1 MSNIENFINTAK
13 KDIALI
19 KTIQKTKFSE
29 VYECKLDGKD
39 AILKI
44 KMDCTFENEISIEE
58 IIVDQLHKLNLAP
71 RILLTDTEEKVVIYE
86 KVVGSDPGTV
96 SKANIIPKCAK
107 QLKKLHNSNIICDD
121 CSSFESKIKK
131 YEHAIAQNSPNSL
144 CRSAFKFIYEL
155 VARDKHQVF
164 CHNDLNL
171 SNIMYSDDIFFI
183 DWDYAGFNHPYFDL
197 ALLFNAMNLTSN
209 EEYNFLSIYADQENN
224 IDHELL
230 KEYKKMSLY
239 VEYLWIVATSS
250 QENPKY
256 ATRFD
261 ELSTLFR

>member
-1 MSNIENFINTAK
+1 MSNIQNFLNTSE

-19 KTIQKTKFSE
+19 KAIQKTKFSE
-29 VYECKLDGKD
+29 VYDCKLDGKD

-44 KMDCTFENEISIEE
+44 KTDCTFENEIGVEE
-58 IIVDQLHKLNLAP
+58 IIVDQLHNLNLTP
-71 RILLTDTEEKVVIYE
+71 QILHADTQNKVVIY
-86 KVVGSDPGTV
+86 KKIVGSNLSTV
-96 SKANIIPKCAK
+96 PKANIITKCAK
-107 QLKKLHNSNIICDD
+107 QLKKLHNSNIVCDD
-121 CSSFESKIKK
+121 CGSFENKIKK
-131 YEHAIAQNSPNSL
+131 YEHTIAQNSSNSL

-155 VARDKHQVF
+155 AARDKYQVF

-209 EEYNFLSIYADQENN
+209 EEFNFLSIYTDQENN

-250 QENPKY
+250 QENHKY

-261 ELSTLFR
+261 ELSTLLR

>member
-1 MSNIENFINTAK
+1 MSNIENFLNTTK
-13 KDIALI
+13 KDIALT

-29 VYECKLDGKD
+29 VYECKLNSID

-44 KMDCTFENEISIEE
+44 KKDSIFENDIHVEK
-58 IIVDQLHKLNLAP
+58 IIVDGLRGLNLTP
-71 RILLTDTEEKVVIYE
+71 QILHSDKQNKVVIYE
-86 KVVGSDPGTV
+86 KVVGDTLSTAH
-96 SKANIIPKCAK
+96 KASIIPKCAR
-107 QLKKLHNSNIICDD
+107 QLKKLHNSNIVCDD
-121 CSSFESKIKK
+121 CGSFEDKIKN
-131 YEHAIAQNSPNSL
+131 YEHAIAQNSSNSL
-144 CRSAFKFIYEL
+144 CQSAFNFIYEL
-155 VARDKHQVF
+155 VAKDKHQVF

-209 EEYNFLSIYADQENN
+209 EEYNFLSIYTDQPNN
-224 IDHELL
+224 IDDELL
-230 KEYKKMSLY
+230 NEYKKMSLY

-250 QENPKY
+250 QENRKY
-256 ATRFD
+256 AARFD

>member
-1 MSNIENFINTAK
+1 MSNIENFLNTAQ

-29 VYECKLDGKD
+29 VYECRLDGKD
-39 AILKI
+39 AVLKI
-44 KMDCTFENEISIEE
+44 KTDCTFENEIGTEE
-58 IIVDQLHKLNLAP
+58 IIVDQLH
-71 RILLTDTEEKVVIYE
+71 
-86 KVVGSDPGTV
+86 
-96 SKANIIPKCAK
+96 
-107 QLKKLHNSNIICDD
+107 NSNIVCDD
-121 CSSFESKIKK
+121 CGSFESKIKK

-209 EEYNFLSIYADQENN
+209 EEYSFLTIYADQEND

-239 VEYLWIVATSS
+239 VEYLWIVVTSS

-256 ATRFD
+256 VTRFD
-261 ELSTLFR
+261 ELSTLLR